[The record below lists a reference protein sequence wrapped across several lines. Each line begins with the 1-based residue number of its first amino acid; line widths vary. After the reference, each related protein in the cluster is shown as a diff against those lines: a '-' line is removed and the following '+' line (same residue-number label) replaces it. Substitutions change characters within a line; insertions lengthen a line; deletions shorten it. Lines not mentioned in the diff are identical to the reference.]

1 MENLSNDKSVGF
13 PETVPDCPI
22 CLGARFVYPKTPAGK
37 TDYSRNVACSCVI
50 NTFDAGMKKQRLLD
64 YSRLGTLKELTFN
77 NLLPEGRH
85 GALQQQNVYV
95 TAVEA
100 ARNFAVEPKGFL
112 VFTGPSG
119 SGKTHLVAAVVNQLI
134 SSGRTVVY
142 RSTPD
147 MMDELRSGFSHNAEY
162 GYADLFDRLKN
173 IPILVMDDFG
183 IQNDSPWVR
192 EKLEQLVTYRNHQEL
207 PTVIAA
213 GVPFE
218 SLDDRLKNRITDA
231 RQSRMFVLGGND
243 IAGRDWA
250 EGLEL
255 QKRMTFTSFD
265 RERLNLPSEEQD
277 NLNRAYKVAYDFAR
291 SPDGWL
297 ILQGVTGCGKTHLAS
312 SIVNYRYQSDLPALF
327 TVVPEFLDHLRSTF
341 TPDSRVSYDEI
352 FDRVKTTP
360 FLVLDDFGEHAST
373 PWAQE
378 KLYQVI
384 SYRYNAQLPTV
395 ITTRSSLDEIEPAIS
410 SRFID
415 HQFSMVFNITAP
427 DYRGDTGRGK
437 KSHPRPNKNY
447 YPKSK

>member
-1 MENLSNDKSVGF
+1 MSNDRFEQRSDMK
-13 PETVPDCPI
+13 PECPK
-22 CLGARFVYPKTPAGK
+22 CLGARFVYPKTPSGK
-37 TDYSRNVACSCVI
+37 IDYSRSVPCTCVAG
-50 NTFDAGMKKQRLLD
+50 TTDMMLKKQRLLD
-64 YSRLGTLKELTFN
+64 YSRLGTLRELNFD

-85 GALQQQNVYV
+85 GDLQQKTSYMS
-95 TAVEA
+95 AVEA
-100 ARNFAVEPKGFL
+100 ARIFTGEPKGLL

-119 SGKTHLVAAVVNQLI
+119 SGKTHVLAAIVNELI
-134 SSGRTVVY
+134 ASGKTVVY
-142 RSTPD
+142 RSAPD
-147 MMDELRSGFSHNAEY
+147 MMDELRAGFSQGAEY
-162 GYADLFDRLKN
+162 AYADLFERLKT
-173 IPILVMDDFG
+173 IPILVLDDFG
-183 IQNDSPWVR
+183 VQNDSPWVR
-192 EKLEQLVTYRNHQEL
+192 EKLEQLLTYRNHQEL
-207 PTVIAA
+207 PTVIAT

-218 SLDDRLKNRITDA
+218 VLDERVKNRINNAHQTA
-231 RQSRMFVLGGND
+231 MFSLGSND
-243 IAGRDWA
+243 ISGRDWA

-255 QKRMTFTSFD
+255 QKRMTFASFD
-265 RERLNLPSEEQD
+265 RERLNLPLEEQE

-291 SPDGWL
+291 APDGWL

-312 SIVNYRYQSDLPALF
+312 SIVNYRYQSNLPALF

-427 DYRGDTGRGK
+427 DYRGDTSRGK
-437 KSHPRPNKNY
+437 KAHSRAGNKTY
-447 YPKSK
+447 YPKK